1 MLLDTQELL
10 VANIDSWMQEH
21 LFLFYPRL
29 LLVTKCWYQPWHV
42 YLPHIQVNLDPYSY
56 PANFNFHPCLL
67 VTIFFSTEYII
78 WQLYQ
83 RIPTKSAIVVLSMQ
97 PIVVVDLCM
106 NLNKDELPDTSAD
119 LTTENDQLGKV
130 LTHNLQSRCQILVAP
145 SLVPLTFCQMLRLP
159 FISASIDLYKPSTAS
174 SFCSSVH
181 PFY

>member
-1 MLLDTQELL
+1 MCSSVKFTKEKLGTCELVTSEFWKNLWTKEDGGKVVLIWQSNMLLDTQELL

-130 LTHNLQSRCQILVAP
+130 LTHNL
-145 SLVPLTFCQMLRLP
+145 
-159 FISASIDLYKPSTAS
+159 
-174 SFCSSVH
+174 
-181 PFY
+181 